1 MKNKLSFKDLLS
13 TIANS
18 NLLKLKYLNLQ
29 QIIDA
34 AQKLM
39 KIPIS
44 FEQLKSRTVGAISRI
59 WKGLKS
65 ANFSL
70 PSFQLGNF
78 FLPSF
83 KFGNFLLPS
92 LKLNFSGLRDL
103 FGHAQSA
110 NGTGLKD
117 FLSGAKEQLLTKL
130 KTLLRKS
137 KSGSPCVEIL
147 FAV

>member
-1 MKNKLSFKDLLS
+1 M
-13 TIANS
+13 TANS
-18 NLLKLKYLNLQ
+18 NLLKLKYPKLLQ
-29 QIIDA
+29 IADA

-39 KIPIS
+39 KIPKS
-44 FEQLKSRTVGAISRI
+44 FEQLKNRSVGAISRI
-59 WKGLKS
+59 WKGVKS

-70 PSFQLGNF
+70 PSFQFGNF
-78 FLPSF
+78 SLPSF
-83 KFGNFLLPS
+83 KFGNFSLPS
-92 LKLNFSGLRDL
+92 LNFKSGNSSLGFPSLNFSSLGDL
-103 FGHAQSA
+103 FDRDQSG

-137 KSGSPCVEIL
+137 KSGSPGVEIL